1 MRYLK
6 TLGLLFLTFCICNTP
21 ISASDYFIQNNLEQA
36 KQRASQ
42 EGKLIFVDFWAEWCN
57 PCQWMDEQTFSRPQ
71 VKEYLSREYI
81 AVRVDIDNFQG
92 YNLKEEYNIRY
103 LPTLLVLN
111 EQGQLIKKYEESFA
125 PSKLIKLLKELN
137 KGRQNKQHYATTY
150 NDGYHDVNPMQQQA
164 QQTKPAPTWQPA
176 LSSDY
181 GDTPATNNNTS
192 SYNTTTQSEPSY
204 NRQQTES
211 KYQASTTY
219 NAPSYTTTQTETTYT
234 KPRTEPSYQE
244 PTTYNAP
251 STSTSNYK
259 PVTPGTYAA
268 PSRASHTTNAS
279 TPTNGYNNVG
289 LYQFNVH
296 PAPNSGYSIQVG
308 AFYEYGNVLREV
320 QLLQDKFKVV
330 IYVHISELNGTPCYK
345 VLLGHYGVRHSADQ
359 YKADLKSQG
368 LDCFIKDLATM
379 GQTLEDSN

>member
-6 TLGLLFLTFCICNTP
+6 TLGLLFLTFFICNHPLT
-21 ISASDYFIQNNLEQA
+21 ASDYFIQNNLEQA
-36 KQRASQ
+36 KQQAAQ

-57 PCQWMDEQTFSRPQ
+57 PCQWMDEQTFSSPQ
-71 VKEYLSREYI
+71 VKEYLSTQYI

-103 LPTLLVLN
+103 LPTILVLN

-125 PSKLIKLLKELN
+125 PSKLIQLLKELN
-137 KGRQNKQHYATTY
+137 KGRQNKQYYATTY
-150 NDGYHDVNPMQQQA
+150 NDGYHDVNPIQQQA
-164 QQTKPAPTWQPA
+164 QPTKPAPTWEPA

-181 GDTPATNNNTS
+181 GNTSTTNTPTS
-192 SYNTTTQSEPSY
+192 SY
-204 NRQQTES
+204 
-211 KYQASTTY
+211 STTPTKPTY
-219 NAPSYTTTQTETTYT
+219 STSPQTKPSYTSQSTET
-234 KPRTEPSYQE
+234 SYQE

-251 STSTSNYK
+251 STTTSNYT

-268 PSRASHTTNAS
+268 PSRAAHTTSAS

-289 LYQFNVH
+289 LYQFNVY
-296 PAPNSGYSIQVG
+296 PAPTSGYSLQLG

-320 QLLQDKFKVV
+320 QLLQDKFKEV
-330 IYVHISELNGTPCYK
+330 IYVHISELNGMPCYK
-345 VLLGHYGVRHSADQ
+345 VLLGHYGVRQSADQ

-379 GQTLEDSN
+379 GQTLEDSYTAN